1 LLEKQS
7 RGASRGLGRAESAA
21 PSDSSNWGTPNN
33 GILGRGQY
41 VEILKKASRN
51 GQGKLSPERKKCTHM
66 MAAIVVEGANVG
78 RVVDVCA
85 DPACETHH
93 GESRKAREA
102 QERTRTENR
111 KQ

>member
-1 LLEKQS
+1 
-7 RGASRGLGRAESAA
+7 
-21 PSDSSNWGTPNN
+21 
-33 GILGRGQY
+33 
-41 VEILKKASRN
+41 
-51 GQGKLSPERKKCTHM
+51 M